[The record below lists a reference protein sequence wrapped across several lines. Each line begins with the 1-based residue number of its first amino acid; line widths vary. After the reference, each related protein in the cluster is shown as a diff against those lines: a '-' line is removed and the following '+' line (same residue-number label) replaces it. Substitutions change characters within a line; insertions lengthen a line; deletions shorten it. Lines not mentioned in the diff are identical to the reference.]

1 MGRLREER
9 RVGNEGELGGQG
21 GTRQGRMTGKKDED
35 GEGRDEV
42 REKAE
47 GRGRADGTNRKG
59 LVNGR

>member
-1 MGRLREER
+1 MRGSW
-9 RVGNEGELGGQG
+9 VAC
-21 GTRQGRMTGKKDED
+21 QGRMTGKKDED
-35 GEGRDEV
+35 GKGRDEV

>member
-1 MGRLREER
+1 MWGA
-9 RVGNEGELGGQG
+9 
-21 GTRQGRMTGKKDED
+21 RQGRMTGRKDED
-35 GEGRDEV
+35 GKVRDEV